1 MRAGKLRNLD
11 FGAPAAGAARSLQG
25 QSTAK
30 WVTPPRPAGGP
41 GLAGAGGGGAARAGG
56 YLEVKTTNLTA
67 GWLRRNGV
75 PYSEDAVVTEYFARF
90 AAPNGDE
97 WLMVTTIV
105 DDPRYLTQRFVM
117 SSHFRRS
124 PRAAAGIRAPAE
136 RRHERAH
143 TRCSQP
149 SRATAPPRAQAQAAE
164 ADELAAWHVR
174 DGIYMLVGAGGN
186 TTVQVGDDGVL
197 VVDTKLATASDVAA
211 RRDPTISDKPIRYV
225 INTHWHPDHV
235 GGNELIAKSGSTIAG
250 GNVSGAIADAG
261 EGAAVIAH
269 ENVLVRMSG
278 QETPPP
284 FEAWPTD
291 TLFMPQKDLYFNGEA
306 IEILHQPAAHTD
318 GDSLVFFRSS
328 DVVSTGDVFTT
339 TGYPVIRPEDGGGID
354 GVIAALNRI
363 IEITVPEEK
372 QEGGTLVIPG
382 HGRLCDEADVVEYRD
397 MVTIIRDRIASMVEM
412 GMTLR
417 QVQAAKP
424 TADYDGRYGAT
435 SGFWTTEQFVA
446 AAYESLKND

>member
-1 MRAGKLRNLD
+1 MSVRHALLT
-11 FGAPAAGAARSLQG
+11 AIACYGAA
-25 QSTAK
+25 A
-30 WVTPPRPAGGP
+30 
-41 GLAGAGGGGAARAGG
+41 
-56 YLEVKTTNLTA
+56 
-67 GWLRRNGV
+67 
-75 PYSEDAVVTEYFARF
+75 
-90 AAPNGDE
+90 
-97 WLMVTTIV
+97 
-105 DDPRYLTQRFVM
+105 
-117 SSHFRRS
+117 
-124 PRAAAGIRAPAE
+124 
-136 RRHERAH
+136 
-143 TRCSQP
+143 
-149 SRATAPPRAQAQAAE
+149 AQAQAAE

-197 VVDTKLATASDVAA
+197 VVDTKLATASDSLLAA
-211 RRDPTISDKPIRYV
+211 IRRISDKPIRYV
-225 INTHWHPDHV
+225 INTHWHADHV

-261 EGAAVIAH
+261 KGAAVIAH

-306 IEILHQPAAHTD
+306 IEILHQPTAHTD
-318 GDSLVFFRSS
+318 GDSLVFFRRS

-354 GVIAALNRI
+354 GVIGALNRI
-363 IEITVPEEK
+363 IAITVPEEK

-397 MVTIIRDRIASMVEM
+397 MVTIIRDRVASMVEM

>member
-1 MRAGKLRNLD
+1 MSVR
-11 FGAPAAGAARSLQG
+11 
-25 QSTAK
+25 
-30 WVTPPRPAGGP
+30 
-41 GLAGAGGGGAARAGG
+41 
-56 YLEVKTTNLTA
+56 TA
-67 GWLRRNGV
+67 GL
-75 PYSEDAVVTEYFARF
+75 SLIAF
-90 AAPNGDE
+90 AATGAYAQDAAP
-97 WLMVTTIV
+97 V
-105 DDPRYLTQRFVM
+105 RLT
-117 SSHFRRS
+117 
-124 PRAAAGIRAPAE
+124 
-136 RRHERAH
+136 
-143 TRCSQP
+143 
-149 SRATAPPRAQAQAAE
+149 
-164 ADELAAWHVR
+164 AWHVR

-197 VVDTKLATASDVAA
+197 VVDTKLATASDVLLDAI
-211 RRDPTISDKPIRYV
+211 RQISDKPIRYV
-225 INTHWHPDHV
+225 INTHWHPDHI

-284 FEAWPTD
+284 FEAWPTV
-291 TLFMPQKDLYFNGEA
+291 TLFMPQKDIYFNGEA

-318 GDSLVFFRSS
+318 GDSLVFFRRS

-339 TGYPVIRPEDGGGID
+339 TGYPVIRPDDGGGID

-363 IEITVPEEK
+363 IEITVPKEK

-397 MVTIIRDRIASMVEM
+397 MVTIIRDRIMSMIEM

-417 QVQAAKP
+417 QVQAAQP

-446 AAYESLKND
+446 AAYESLKN